1 MKIKGVIFDFD
12 GTLFDSMPI
21 WYNAGKEYLKMKG
34 ISRDD
39 DVYKK
44 IKTLSLKESAE
55 YFCRHYGVS
64 DGIESIMKEIYSLV
78 EEYYFN
84 NILP

>member
-1 MKIKGVIFDFD
+1 MKIKGAIFDFD

-39 DVYKK
+39 DVYIK
-44 IKTLSLKESAE
+44 IRVELVDECGNPTTFVMSFHFAE
-55 YFCRHYGVS
+55 MAFVPEDFPYR
-64 DGIESIMKEIYSLV
+64 K
-78 EEYYFN
+78 
-84 NILP
+84 